1 MVGYRIVILA
11 DADGVELHSHCF
23 HSHHQQTSFSS
34 IFFSVSILIIISKH
48 APPPL
53 NHSSFLL
60 FLSCVHSHHHWCKHA
75 PPLLETLSPFSY
87 SFRVT
92 LCRKDMKDSSNSS
105 SRDDQTYNKRCNQSV
120 SQEMIT
126 TKEDRFERE
135 RVVVLCPFSCA
146 RQLASPWTH
155 TPAESSSSPL
165 PRSTTSRCWISAPH
179 NHHQSMH
186 LSVLSQI
193 ILPQNAVKIRVLTF
207 FGNVY
212 SRRNGKLCI
221 DRRKMAPPHLLPLP
235 SPSEEDIFFNRMQNR
250 TNCCENKERL
260 LIKKSGTR

>member
-1 MVGYRIVILA
+1 VKKKSKPCKWVFQ
-11 DADGVELHSHCF
+11 V
-23 HSHHQQTSFSS
+23 QQEMQA
-34 IFFSVSILIIISKH
+34 VS
-48 APPPL
+48 
-53 NHSSFLL
+53 
-60 FLSCVHSHHHWCKHA
+60 
-75 PPLLETLSPFSY
+75 
-87 SFRVT
+87 
-92 LCRKDMKDSSNSS
+92 
-105 SRDDQTYNKRCNQSV
+105 QSV
-120 SQEMIT
+120 RRQLQQQKKMRSRER
-126 TKEDRFERE
+126 EGERE
-135 RVVVLCPFSCA
+135 RERERERELFFTFSCA
-146 RQLASPWTH
+146 HRLASPCAQ

-212 SRRNGKLCI
+212 SRRNRKLCI

-235 SPSEEDIFFNRMQNR
+235 SPSEEEIFFNRMQNR
-250 TNCCENKERL
+250 TNCCENRERL

>member
-1 MVGYRIVILA
+1 
-11 DADGVELHSHCF
+11 
-23 HSHHQQTSFSS
+23 
-34 IFFSVSILIIISKH
+34 
-48 APPPL
+48 
-53 NHSSFLL
+53 
-60 FLSCVHSHHHWCKHA
+60 
-75 PPLLETLSPFSY
+75 
-87 SFRVT
+87 
-92 LCRKDMKDSSNSS
+92 
-105 SRDDQTYNKRCNQSV
+105 
-120 SQEMIT
+120 
-126 TKEDRFERE
+126 
-135 RVVVLCPFSCA
+135 VVFCPFSCA
-146 RQLASPWTH
+146 RQLASPCTH

-235 SPSEEDIFFNRMQNR
+235 SPSEEEIFFNRMQNR
-250 TNCCENKERL
+250 TNCCENRETL
-260 LIKKSGTR
+260 LIKKSRTR